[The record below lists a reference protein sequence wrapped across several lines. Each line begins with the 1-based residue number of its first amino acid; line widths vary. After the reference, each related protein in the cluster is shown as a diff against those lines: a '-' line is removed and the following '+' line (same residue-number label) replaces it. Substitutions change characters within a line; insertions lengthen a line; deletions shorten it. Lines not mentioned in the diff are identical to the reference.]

1 MSIQPPNIWKT
12 GGEPLGYMLRFWC
25 TCDISPQVPL
35 HETLKNEVL
44 EFTIDLVPSGISCMH
59 VLLRLEYIGRSISS
73 WMLPHA
79 STVQYIYKYD
89 NICKASQ
96 TTATAKQ
103 LDLDHEI
110 GYSLQIFSLRHPQ
123 WEAANHQTD
132 AYESEAADTQ
142 NEPSVGDNWYHLS
155 RRQWHSVQV
164 GAYRWL
170 ALKGANFSLG

>member
-1 MSIQPPNIWKT
+1 MHYMHYKDYIHHGLAAEKTPPPLPQ
-12 GGEPLGYMLRFWC
+12 GGEPSGWVGGGVG
-25 TCDISPQVPL
+25 VPA
-35 HETLKNEVL
+35 H
-44 EFTIDLVPSGISCMH
+44 I
-59 VLLRLEYIGRSISS
+59 
-73 WMLPHA
+73 
-79 STVQYIYKYD
+79 YIYKYD

-155 RRQWHSVQV
+155 RRQWHSVSSWCV
-164 GAYRWL
+164 SL
-170 ALKGANFSLG
+170 AGTERSQFLIGITIYSVTQYSI